1 MKKKRA
7 LNIYEQRSRNNI
19 LMLIDMFCNGSQQE
33 MANRTGINKAS
44 ISQYVNG
51 KNVPSCMT
59 ADKIAQVFDV
69 NPAWVMGFDVTM
81 TI

>member
-1 MKKKRA
+1 MATPIKVARIEA
-7 LNIYEQRSRNNI
+7 
-19 LMLIDMFCNGSQQE
+19 DMSQQE